1 MGIFLK
7 EMSLKGKTALITGAT
22 KGLGR
27 GAAEAIAEAGGNII
41 AIGRNQ
47 SELNSLGNKIKK
59 LKVKYTSFNCD
70 VNNYNKIKNFI
81 SNLKKLDILV
91 NNAGTNIP
99 ENFLNVKKTSLETL
113 LNVNTKAVFNIAQLC
128 ANQIIKLKRKQGS
141 IINISSIFGLVAGQ
155 KRTVYSMTKFGVE
168 GLTKGMALDLAKY
181 NIRVNSV
188 CPNIVLTPRTKK
200 YFSDKKYN
208 KYVKESTP
216 INKVVTISDV
226 ATSITFL
233 ASEASSMITG
243 NIYYYRWRLDSKM
256 KNVFLFIIIFF
267 YSNISNAVEFRGKFE
282 QGSFIIGK
290 ATKGSKIEVD
300 KRKIRLTKDGYFA
313 FGLDRDRKNN
323 VIIKIHKNGKTKIIE
338 RKILK
343 RDYKIQKIDGL
354 AKKTSYAA
362 ARSL

>member
-7 EMSLKGKTALITGAT
+7 DMSLKGKTALITGAT

-47 SELNSLGNKIKK
+47 SELNSLGKKIKK
-59 LKVKYTSFNCD
+59 LKVKYTYFNCD

-81 SNLKKLDILV
+81 TNLRKLDILV

-99 ENFLNVKKTSLETL
+99 ENFLSVKKTSLETL

-243 NIYYYRWRLDSKM
+243 TS
-256 KNVFLFIIIFF
+256 III
-267 YSNISNAVEFRGKFE
+267 
-282 QGSFIIGK
+282 
-290 ATKGSKIEVD
+290 
-300 KRKIRLTKDGYFA
+300 DG
-313 FGLDRDRKNN
+313 GW
-323 VIIKIHKNGKTKIIE
+323 T
-338 RKILK
+338 
-343 RDYKIQKIDGL
+343 
-354 AKKTSYAA
+354 AK
-362 ARSL
+362 

>member
-1 MGIFLK
+1 MGIYLK
-7 EMSLKGKTALITGAT
+7 DINLKGKTALITGAT

-47 SELNSLGNKIKK
+47 SELNSLGKKIKK
-59 LKVKYTSFNCD
+59 LKVQYTSFNCD
-70 VNNYNKIKNFI
+70 VTNYSKIKNFI
-81 SNLKKLDILV
+81 TNLKKLDILV

-243 NIYYYRWRLDSKM
+243 TS
-256 KNVFLFIIIFF
+256 III
-267 YSNISNAVEFRGKFE
+267 
-282 QGSFIIGK
+282 
-290 ATKGSKIEVD
+290 
-300 KRKIRLTKDGYFA
+300 DG
-313 FGLDRDRKNN
+313 GW
-323 VIIKIHKNGKTKIIE
+323 T
-338 RKILK
+338 
-343 RDYKIQKIDGL
+343 
-354 AKKTSYAA
+354 AK
-362 ARSL
+362 

>member
-7 EMSLKGKTALITGAT
+7 DITLKGKTALITGAT

-47 SELNSLGNKIKK
+47 SELNSLGKIIKK
-59 LKVKYTSFNCD
+59 LKVQYTSFNCD
-70 VNNYNKIKNFI
+70 VTNYSKIKNFI
-81 SNLKKLDILV
+81 TNLKKLDILV

-243 NIYYYRWRLDSKM
+243 TS
-256 KNVFLFIIIFF
+256 III
-267 YSNISNAVEFRGKFE
+267 
-282 QGSFIIGK
+282 
-290 ATKGSKIEVD
+290 
-300 KRKIRLTKDGYFA
+300 DG
-313 FGLDRDRKNN
+313 GW
-323 VIIKIHKNGKTKIIE
+323 T
-338 RKILK
+338 
-343 RDYKIQKIDGL
+343 
-354 AKKTSYAA
+354 AK
-362 ARSL
+362 

>member
-7 EMSLKGKTALITGAT
+7 DISLKGKTALITGAT

-47 SELNSLGNKIKK
+47 SELNSLGKKIKK
-59 LKVKYTSFNCD
+59 LKVQYTSFNCD
-70 VNNYNKIKNFI
+70 VNNYDKIKNFI
-81 SNLKKLDILV
+81 TKLKKLDILV

-99 ENFLNVKKTSLETL
+99 ENFLNVKKNSLEIL

-243 NIYYYRWRLDSKM
+243 TS
-256 KNVFLFIIIFF
+256 III
-267 YSNISNAVEFRGKFE
+267 
-282 QGSFIIGK
+282 
-290 ATKGSKIEVD
+290 
-300 KRKIRLTKDGYFA
+300 DG
-313 FGLDRDRKNN
+313 GW
-323 VIIKIHKNGKTKIIE
+323 T
-338 RKILK
+338 
-343 RDYKIQKIDGL
+343 
-354 AKKTSYAA
+354 AK
-362 ARSL
+362 

>member
-7 EMSLKGKTALITGAT
+7 DMSLKGKTALITGAT

-47 SELNSLGNKIKK
+47 SELNSLGKKIKK
-59 LKVKYTSFNCD
+59 LKVQYTSFNCD
-70 VNNYNKIKNFI
+70 VNNYIKIKNFI
-81 SNLKKLDILV
+81 TKLKKLDILV

-200 YFSDKKYN
+200 YFGDKKYN

-243 NIYYYRWRLDSKM
+243 TS
-256 KNVFLFIIIFF
+256 III
-267 YSNISNAVEFRGKFE
+267 
-282 QGSFIIGK
+282 
-290 ATKGSKIEVD
+290 
-300 KRKIRLTKDGYFA
+300 DG
-313 FGLDRDRKNN
+313 GW
-323 VIIKIHKNGKTKIIE
+323 T
-338 RKILK
+338 
-343 RDYKIQKIDGL
+343 
-354 AKKTSYAA
+354 AK
-362 ARSL
+362 

>member
-7 EMSLKGKTALITGAT
+7 DITLKGKTALITGAT

-47 SELNSLGNKIKK
+47 SELNSLGKKIKK
-59 LKVKYTSFNCD
+59 LNVQYTSFNCD
-70 VNNYNKIKNFI
+70 VTNYSKIKNFI
-81 SNLKKLDILV
+81 TNLKKLDILV

-243 NIYYYRWRLDSKM
+243 TS
-256 KNVFLFIIIFF
+256 
-267 YSNISNAVEFRGKFE
+267 
-282 QGSFIIGK
+282 
-290 ATKGSKIEVD
+290 
-300 KRKIRLTKDGYFA
+300 
-313 FGLDRDRKNN
+313 
-323 VIIKIHKNGKTKIIE
+323 VII
-338 RKILK
+338 
-343 RDYKIQKIDGL
+343 DGGWT
-354 AKKTSYAA
+354 AK
-362 ARSL
+362 

>member
-7 EMSLKGKTALITGAT
+7 DITLKGKTALITGAT

-47 SELNSLGNKIKK
+47 SELNSLGKKIKK
-59 LKVKYTSFNCD
+59 LKVQYTSFNCD
-70 VNNYNKIKNFI
+70 VNNYNKIKKFI
-81 SNLKKLDILV
+81 TKLKKLDILV

-99 ENFLNVKKTSLETL
+99 ENFLNVKKNSLETL

-243 NIYYYRWRLDSKM
+243 TS
-256 KNVFLFIIIFF
+256 III
-267 YSNISNAVEFRGKFE
+267 
-282 QGSFIIGK
+282 
-290 ATKGSKIEVD
+290 
-300 KRKIRLTKDGYFA
+300 DG
-313 FGLDRDRKNN
+313 GW
-323 VIIKIHKNGKTKIIE
+323 T
-338 RKILK
+338 
-343 RDYKIQKIDGL
+343 
-354 AKKTSYAA
+354 AK
-362 ARSL
+362 

>member
-7 EMSLKGKTALITGAT
+7 DISLKGKTALITGAT

-41 AIGRNQ
+41 AVGRNQ
-47 SELNSLGNKIKK
+47 SELNSLGKKIKK

-81 SNLKKLDILV
+81 TNLKKLDILV

-243 NIYYYRWRLDSKM
+243 TS
-256 KNVFLFIIIFF
+256 III
-267 YSNISNAVEFRGKFE
+267 
-282 QGSFIIGK
+282 
-290 ATKGSKIEVD
+290 
-300 KRKIRLTKDGYFA
+300 DG
-313 FGLDRDRKNN
+313 GW
-323 VIIKIHKNGKTKIIE
+323 T
-338 RKILK
+338 
-343 RDYKIQKIDGL
+343 
-354 AKKTSYAA
+354 AK
-362 ARSL
+362 

>member
-7 EMSLKGKTALITGAT
+7 DINLKGKTALITGAT

-27 GAAEAIAEAGGNII
+27 GAAQAIAEAGGDVI

-47 SELNSLGNKIKK
+47 SELNSLAKIIKK
-59 LKVKYTSFNCD
+59 SKVKYTSFNCD
-70 VNNYNKIKNFI
+70 VNDYNKIKKFI
-81 SNLKKLDILV
+81 TKLKKLDILV

-99 ENFLNVKKTSLETL
+99 ESFLNVKEASIETILE
-113 LNVNTKAVFNIAQLC
+113 VNTKAVFNVAQLC
-128 ANQIIKLKRKQGS
+128 ANQIIKLKRKEGS

-200 YFSDKKYN
+200 YFADKKYN
-208 KYVKESTP
+208 KYVKENTP

-233 ASEASSMITG
+233 ASGAASMITG
-243 NIYYYRWRLDSKM
+243 TSL
-256 KNVFLFIIIFF
+256 L
-267 YSNISNAVEFRGKFE
+267 
-282 QGSFIIGK
+282 
-290 ATKGSKIEVD
+290 VD
-300 KRKIRLTKDGYFA
+300 GGWTAI
-313 FGLDRDRKNN
+313 
-323 VIIKIHKNGKTKIIE
+323 
-338 RKILK
+338 
-343 RDYKIQKIDGL
+343 
-354 AKKTSYAA
+354 
-362 ARSL
+362 